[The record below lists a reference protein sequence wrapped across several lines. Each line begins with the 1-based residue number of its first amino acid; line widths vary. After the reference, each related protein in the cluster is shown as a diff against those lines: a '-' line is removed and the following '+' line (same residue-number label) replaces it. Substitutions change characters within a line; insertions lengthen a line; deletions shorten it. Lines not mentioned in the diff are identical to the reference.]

1 MPRDTMYFLPD
12 IQSYI
17 HRFIKFFVDIIHKNT
32 KPADFEVVFFFFP
45 IPMERNVDLSLNHQK
60 QEVLII
66 KI

>member
-12 IQSYI
+12 VQSYI
-17 HRFIKFFVDIIHKNT
+17 RRFIKFFVDIIHKNT
-32 KPADFEVVFFFFP
+32 KPADFEGFFFP
-45 IPMERNVDLSLNHQK
+45 IPMERNLDVSLNHQK